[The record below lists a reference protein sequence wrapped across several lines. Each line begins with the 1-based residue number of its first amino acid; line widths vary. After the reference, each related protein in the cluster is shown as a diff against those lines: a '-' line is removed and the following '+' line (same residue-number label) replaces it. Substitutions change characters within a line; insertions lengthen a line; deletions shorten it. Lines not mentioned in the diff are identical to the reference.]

1 MTSRLGKHFLRRLR
15 RACEIV
21 AIDRAIETGI
31 LVAETRIIGNREAQI
46 FAPGPAVDGK
56 SEIEIA
62 RMLERRGGRT
72 SGSDRADI
80 ADLGD
85 ANQFTLSDEGVLVCS
100 AVKQQVPSP
109 AGTRRTKKLDKAE
122 RQALI
127 RHLVR
132 MVRRSANLPNPVDV
146 ATALM
151 VAEVFDSSSVKI
163 ENALRPLKFGSPIV
177 AITCEVT
184 GFGQRFV
191 DLLRRGIILPGKVAT
206 CRDVDILH
214 GNRIRFEHIVGP
226 ARRIIVFHGKKYDA
240 DDVEALE
247 QRIGWAAQSSYPIL
261 GVAETVDWIPRT
273 LRKAAQM
280 NLACGGLTMPIV
292 RDTLKAVVGE
302 APESVVHYRDYAHLH
317 LSDLAVAIRPGVS
330 AYRALDILDGLAEAR
345 TREAKAG
352 ESGAGD
358 SGNDSGRKSSTATS
372 VTKNGRGNPGSGSEI
387 IVPVKPA
394 DTDRDRFV
402 FRVETLS
409 GYGEA
414 KDWALGLK
422 SDLVL
427 WRAGKL
433 AWEDLST
440 KLLLSGP
447 PGTGKTIFARAL
459 GNTLQ
464 VPLIVSSVASWL
476 EPGYLGDVL
485 KRMSAAFAEA
495 EAHKPAILFIDEFD
509 GIGQRG
515 TTGDWVSY
523 WNSVVNR
530 LLELLDGAAK
540 TDGVI
545 IVGATNNAAIIDA
558 ALLRSGRLEK
568 HVEIPR
574 PDTAA
579 LIGILRHH
587 LGDDLA
593 TVVDSA
599 PLQFP
604 SDGATAESTPATDLG
619 LPITTGNENPAP
631 AKQASTR
638 KETR

>member
-1 MTSRLGKHFLRRLR
+1 M
-15 RACEIV
+15 
-21 AIDRAIETGI
+21 
-31 LVAETRIIGNREAQI
+31 
-46 FAPGPAVDGK
+46 
-56 SEIEIA
+56 
-62 RMLERRGGRT
+62 
-72 SGSDRADI
+72 
-80 ADLGD
+80 
-85 ANQFTLSDEGVLVCS
+85 
-100 AVKQQVPSP
+100 
-109 AGTRRTKKLDKAE
+109 
-122 RQALI
+122 
-127 RHLVR
+127 
-132 MVRRSANLPNPVDV
+132 
-146 ATALM
+146 
-151 VAEVFDSSSVKI
+151 
-163 ENALRPLKFGSPIV
+163 
-177 AITCEVT
+177 
-184 GFGQRFV
+184 
-191 DLLRRGIILPGKVAT
+191 
-206 CRDVDILH
+206 
-214 GNRIRFEHIVGP
+214 
-226 ARRIIVFHGKKYDA
+226 
-240 DDVEALE
+240 
-247 QRIGWAAQSSYPIL
+247 
-261 GVAETVDWIPRT
+261 
-273 LRKAAQM
+273 RKAAQM
-280 NLACGGLTMPIV
+280 NLVCGGLSETIV
-292 RDTLKAVVGE
+292 RETLKTVIGN
-302 APESVVHYRDYAHLH
+302 APEGAVHYGDYRHLH

-352 ESGAGD
+352 KGGDGGSGTSLGQ
-358 SGNDSGRKSSTATS
+358 KSSSATS
-372 VTKNGRGNPGSGSEI
+372 VAKNGRGNPGSGSEI
-387 IVPVKPA
+387 IEPA
-394 DTDRDRFV
+394 DPTDNGKDRFV

-568 HVEIPR
+568 HIEIPR

-587 LGDDLA
+587 LGDDLDS
-593 TVVDSA
+593 VVDSA

-604 SDGATAESTPATDLG
+604 SDGATAESTPATDPE
-619 LPITTGNENPAP
+619 LPITTGNGNPAP
-631 AKQASTR
+631 AKQTPTR
-638 KETR
+638 KEAL